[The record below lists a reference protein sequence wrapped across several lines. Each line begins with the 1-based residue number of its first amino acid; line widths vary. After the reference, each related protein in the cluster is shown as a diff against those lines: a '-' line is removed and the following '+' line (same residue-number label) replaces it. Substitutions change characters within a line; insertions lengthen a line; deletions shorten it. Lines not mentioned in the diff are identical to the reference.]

1 MALSPRAEPS
11 SDPTVAATGVPG
23 ARGTRSSALGD
34 FLKARRAR
42 TDPGSVNIVMDQRR
56 RQVHGLRR
64 EELADLAGISTDY
77 YTRLEQGRERRP
89 STQVLE
95 SLARALR
102 LNDNESGHLF
112 RLAGLAAPE
121 PVPASELG
129 THLRTL
135 LGSPLLRIPVMV
147 IGPSLDIVDL
157 NPVAAALYD
166 GFSRTENLLHM
177 VFRDPAARAFFGEW
191 HATARTAV
199 ARLRASSAQF
209 PDDPRIT
216 DTAAQL
222 SRSSTD
228 FAALWAQHE
237 LRPSPLPTDQL
248 MRHPVVGDLH
258 LYCSTFE
265 IVSAPGQHMLVFT
278 PQPGSQSARRI
289 EQLPLPPGR
298 S

>member
-1 MALSPRAEPS
+1 MTPVPRAEPS
-11 SDPTVAATGVPG
+11 PDPAVAATGVPG
-23 ARGTRSSALGD
+23 VRGGRSSALGD

-64 EELADLAGISTDY
+64 EELAGLAGISTDY
-77 YTRLEQGRERRP
+77 YTRLEQGRERHP
-89 STQVLE
+89 STQILE
-95 SLARALR
+95 SLSRALR

-112 RLAGLAAPE
+112 RLAGLAAPRPTAGPSPE
-121 PVPASELG
+121 MAL
-129 THLRTL
+129 HLRTL
-135 LGSPLLRIPVMV
+135 LDSPLLRTPVTV

-157 NPVAAALYD
+157 NPVAAVLYD

-216 DTAAQL
+216 DTAVQL
-222 SRSSTD
+222 GASSTD

-237 LRPSPLPTDQL
+237 LRPSPLPTNQL
-248 MRHPVVGDLH
+248 IHHPLVGDLH
-258 LYCSTFE
+258 LYCGAFE
-265 IVSAPGQHMLVFT
+265 IVSAPGHHMLIFT
-278 PQPGSQSARRI
+278 PQPGSESARRI
-289 EQLPLPPGR
+289 EQLPL
-298 S
+298 